1 MLGCCPP
8 VAAIESLFPTT
19 DDAPTL
25 EVAESAEAAALRADL
40 EAREEWLRA
49 ADTDV
54 WTLPLSTLELSEIL
68 QAKHN
73 TQSGFVSVALG
84 SVLGPKCLSSCI
96 LVMKA

>member
-1 MLGCCPP
+1 MSVLGCCPP

-19 DDAPTL
+19 EGAPTL
-25 EVAESAEAAALRADL
+25 DVAESAEAAAALRADL

-68 QAKHN
+68 
-73 TQSGFVSVALG
+73 
-84 SVLGPKCLSSCI
+84 
-96 LVMKA
+96 